1 MPIQSIQE
9 QAWDCVKKQV
19 QINKDQVNR
28 QSERCKAEQSAVLEL
43 DNALQ
48 SFEGV
53 VKGMQGPGKSLLV
66 STAAFSKDGMA
77 SATLGA
83 NAQDC
88 SYSLFIGQIA
98 RVHQLSLS
106 GLGENV
112 GDSGSL
118 WISQNGAEFEVDL
131 AAVGS
136 EGNGQV
142 SQEALAAAINKHPDN
157 RGVKATLARSQGEVS
172 VVLTSQKTGADS
184 QFTLR
189 SSNAGEQLIAS
200 LEGRRILSEGADAVV
215 YLGNENGLRF
225 QQDSN
230 TFKDLVEGVSVT
242 VSKAHEAGETPLM
255 LDICR
260 DKPATKEKVKDF
272 ITAIN
277 KLLSDVDSLS
287 APGGE
292 KGRRGVLA
300 GTPIIR
306 AVKYLLGTEVRK
318 SFPDAENK
326 SLLDF
331 GLRATRD
338 GKFSLDDKVLDRMVD
353 SHPQALDKLITG
365 KGQLLDRLSESLAP
379 YTNRTSG
386 SMKAQKDSITTRLKE
401 LQHKRTSIEAE
412 QNASY
417 GRKLKQLVAT
427 EQALNAM
434 TQTFAMYF

>member
-1 MPIQSIQE
+1 MPINSIQE
-9 QAWDCVKKQV
+9 QARVCAQDHV
-19 QINKDQVNR
+19 QRSKDQVNR

-118 WISQNGAEFEVDL
+118 WISQNGAEFKVDL

-172 VVLTSQKTGADS
+172 VVLTSQKQG
-184 QFTLR
+184 QIH
-189 SSNAGEQLIAS
+189 SSL
-200 LEGRRILSEGADAVV
+200 
-215 YLGNENGLRF
+215 
-225 QQDSN
+225 
-230 TFKDLVEGVSVT
+230 
-242 VSKAHEAGETPLM
+242 
-255 LDICR
+255 
-260 DKPATKEKVKDF
+260 
-272 ITAIN
+272 
-277 KLLSDVDSLS
+277 
-287 APGGE
+287 
-292 KGRRGVLA
+292 
-300 GTPIIR
+300 
-306 AVKYLLGTEVRK
+306 
-318 SFPDAENK
+318 
-326 SLLDF
+326 
-331 GLRATRD
+331 
-338 GKFSLDDKVLDRMVD
+338 
-353 SHPQALDKLITG
+353 
-365 KGQLLDRLSESLAP
+365 
-379 YTNRTSG
+379 
-386 SMKAQKDSITTRLKE
+386 
-401 LQHKRTSIEAE
+401 
-412 QNASY
+412 
-417 GRKLKQLVAT
+417 
-427 EQALNAM
+427 
-434 TQTFAMYF
+434 